1 MSEMVFNNGS
11 VPVAVAAKVYKKDPC
26 WVRAGLIAGWLP
38 IGFATRDGK
47 LIKDI
52 QRINSK
58 FGRINYYISP
68 KKLHEE
74 TGYIYEREVTKDG
87 DNDTTGNFS
96 QNNEYWISKHRYYE
110 LKHFCMQYPLWKA
123 AYRLLELEGA
133 WSLICPDIFQ
143 PPKHQIRQ
151 QKQQLQKSYF
161 GRSY

>member
-47 LIKDI
+47 VIKDI
-52 QRINSK
+52 QQINSK

-68 KKLHEE
+68 KKLYEE

-87 DNDTTGNFS
+87 DNDTTGNFAE
-96 QNNEYWISKHRYYE
+96 QRI
-110 LKHFCMQYPLWKA
+110 L
-123 AYRLLELEGA
+123 
-133 WSLICPDIFQ
+133 D
-143 PPKHQIRQ
+143 
-151 QKQQLQKSYF
+151 KQAQVL
-161 GRSY
+161 